1 MRQII
6 LDEKG
11 YVKDYALIGNIPGGQ
26 DFNNFPEDID
36 DFRENYQSYILI
48 NGVLHKDEDR
58 VSEIKLNNEK
68 EILRS
73 RREKEC
79 FSYVNRGSLWYEK
92 LSGDQK
98 VELQLWYD
106 KWLDVTDTL
115 TVPTKPEWLENK

>member
-1 MRQII
+1 MRQIV

-26 DFNNFPEDID
+26 DFDNFPEDID

-58 VSEIKLNNEK
+58 VSEIKINNEK

>member
-58 VSEIKLNNEK
+58 ISEIKLNNEK

-115 TVPTKPEWLENK
+115 IVPIKPEWLENK